1 MRKFLTFAYLV
12 AAILLSYA
20 LTEAYAHGNMEL
32 GYYVIILAMLWAGA
46 ILIPLFTKKLEED
59 EEFRERVI
67 YFLSKFKLKRRR

>member
-20 LTEAYAHGNMEL
+20 LTEAYTHGNMEL

-46 ILIPLFTKKLEED
+46 ILIPLFAKKLEED

-67 YFLSKFKLKRRR
+67 YFLSKLKLKRKR